1 MFSIVSKIIRRIL
14 QKSLMTSRKKSIA
27 QREKKRD
34 AENYEGKGINT
45 LTDF

>member
-14 QKSLMTSRKKSIA
+14 KKSLMTSRKKSMA
-27 QREKKRD
+27 QGKKKRD